1 MEKETRKSTAT
12 QKEESVNELLK
23 KYEEQVEDRTVH
35 SYSETFHNDYSDSA
49 CCC

>member
-12 QKEESVNELLK
+12 QKEESVNELLQ
-23 KYEEQVEDRTVH
+23 KYEEQAEGRTVH